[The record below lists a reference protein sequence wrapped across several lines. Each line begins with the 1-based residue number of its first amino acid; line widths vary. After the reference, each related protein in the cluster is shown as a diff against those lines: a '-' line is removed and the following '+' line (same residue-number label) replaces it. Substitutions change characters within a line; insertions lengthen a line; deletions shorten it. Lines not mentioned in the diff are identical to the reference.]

1 MSAKVTIKTS
11 MRSEERIIAA
21 LSSMGVPAQHIL
33 HAPEGKQVRGYG
45 RSRSG
50 IAQVVIRKEWHGGY
64 GDVGFAKQSD
74 GTYTVIMDDLDDRKL
89 CRSLSLAKAG
99 RGKFAQ
105 VSGQWYAATA
115 AKKTLQLQGFTATI
129 RQDGENLRVL
139 AQQY

>member
-11 MRSEERIIAA
+11 MRSEGQILAA
-21 LSSMGVPAQHIL
+21 LSAMGVPAEHIT
-33 HAPEGKQVRGYG
+33 HAPEGKQVRGYA

-50 IAQVVIRKEWHGGY
+50 MAQVVIGKEWHGGY
-64 GDVGFAKQSD
+64 GDVGFAKQAD

-89 CRSLSLAKAG
+89 CRSLKIDKSA

-105 VSGQWYAATA
+105 MSGQWYAATT
-115 AKKTLQLQGFTATI
+115 AKRTLQQQGFTATI
-129 RQDGENLRVL
+129 RQDGVNLRVL